1 MFLGSADPETYFYSC
16 LLRLKSSHMQK
27 TPSTS
32 FVRRMKEAP
41 LQNGLCYY
49 LTVLVEFF
57 IFFFNCRT
65 IEWVG
70 KDKTPIQIQLLP
82 WAGTAPSS
90 GCPVPI
96 HSLST
101 CSHGA
106 AVRAVLSLTAPTTA
120 FPPHI
125 QPKPPSFSLRPFP
138 LVLSISNF
146 SPRQKQCNQN

>member
-1 MFLGSADPETYFYSC
+1 MSPLCFGSTEQLWLEGTFKA
-16 LLRLKSSHMQK
+16 HG
-27 TPSTS
+27 
-32 FVRRMKEAP
+32 AP
-41 LQNGLCYY
+41 CP
-49 LTVLVEFF
+49 V
-57 IFFFNCRT
+57 
-65 IEWVG
+65 
-70 KDKTPIQIQLLP
+70 P
-82 WAGTAPSS
+82 WAAPSS

>member
-90 GCPVPI
+90 GCPGPI
-96 HSLST
+96 HSL
-101 CSHGA
+101 G
-106 AVRAVLSLTAPTTA
+106 
-120 FPPHI
+120 HI
-125 QPKPPSFSLRPFP
+125 QGWVPTAQGSSARASPMSEYRIFS
-138 LVLSISNF
+138 
-146 SPRQKQCNQN
+146 